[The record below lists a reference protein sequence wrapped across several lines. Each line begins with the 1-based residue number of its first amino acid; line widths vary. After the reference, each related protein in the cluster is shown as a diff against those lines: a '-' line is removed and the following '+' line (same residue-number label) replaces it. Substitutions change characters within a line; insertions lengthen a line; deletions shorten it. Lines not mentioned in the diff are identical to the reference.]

1 MNIGTIIT
9 WILKLIGLFR
19 GGSSSRITLD
29 VRSESSIEA
38 ERKRLDKL
46 WAKMTGIDN
55 EIKDTIH
62 RLVKAK
68 KDGDTT
74 LEGRL
79 NDKRDLLIQQY
90 QEVKRQYEN
99 LNNNG

>member
-1 MNIGTIIT
+1 VNIGRIIT